1 MNLEHLIKL
10 TVLNWN
16 NVTNKEK
23 VLLVIKSQLK
33 LLSIKKNKLK
43 LGKIVFE
50 IKELI
55 YAEIPITESLEIRY
69 SRQDNTES
77 DELKLENRLNALKW
91 KWDFY
96 NIGAFFILSLIVLN
110 VLNYLFN
117 SWMLTNMPT
126 FIIREE
132 KFDSLIKFTFNFLKT
147 SSTAINA
154 PSAIKKINF
163 FLFETIQDYVLKKD
177 LFF

>member
-1 MNLEHLIKL
+1 
-10 TVLNWN
+10 
-16 NVTNKEK
+16 
-23 VLLVIKSQLK
+23 
-33 LLSIKKNKLK
+33 
-43 LGKIVFE
+43 
-50 IKELI
+50 
-55 YAEIPITESLEIRY
+55 
-69 SRQDNTES
+69 
-77 DELKLENRLNALKW
+77 
-91 KWDFY
+91 
-96 NIGAFFILSLIVLN
+96 
-110 VLNYLFN
+110 
-117 SWMLTNMPT
+117 MPT

>member
-1 MNLEHLIKL
+1 MNWEK
-10 TVLNWN
+10 V
-16 NVTNKEK
+16 VDKKK

-33 LLSIKKNKLK
+33 LLNIKKNKLK

-55 YAEIPITESLEIRY
+55 YAEIPITETLEIRY

-96 NIGAFFILSLIVLN
+96 NVGAFFIVTLVAFNILSYLLN
-110 VLNYLFN
+110 AWLVI
-117 SWMLTNMPT
+117 NMPS
-126 FIIREE
+126 FVVREE
-132 KFDSLIKFTFNFLKT
+132 KFDSLIKFTFNFFKV
-147 SSTAINA
+147 SSVSLNA
-154 PSAIKKINF
+154 PSTVKKINF
-163 FLFETIQDYVLKKD
+163 FLFEVIQDYVLKKN